1 MFPPRYAA
9 TQRPAR
15 AGSHSA
21 CFVFVTFVRE
31 IAGKQQA
38 RTARLDLN
46 LRRNASAGCTIIRPI
61 GEWQEL

>member
-1 MFPPRYAA
+1 MFPPRYA

-38 RTARLDLN
+38 RTAGPGLN
-46 LRRNASAGCTIIRPI
+46 LRRIASAGCTIIRPI